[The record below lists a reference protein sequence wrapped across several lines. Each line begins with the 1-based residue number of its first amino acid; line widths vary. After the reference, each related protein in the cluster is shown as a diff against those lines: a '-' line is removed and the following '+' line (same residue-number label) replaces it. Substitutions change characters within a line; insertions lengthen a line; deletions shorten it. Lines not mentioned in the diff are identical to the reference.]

1 VISCCEEWL
10 AVQLVV
16 LFFLCEIEKKMRDLA
31 RKGLNETVKTRTKLL
46 CSFSFFLVPCGT
58 AIVEVI
64 NRCFRRQNFVW
75 HKTHMFYG
83 SNNDHQTTHF
93 VFNTC
98 KLYISVHVYHSYLE
112 GIDVSSIVYDKSLT
126 LTLSID
132 DSAYI
137 QRQNIV

>member
-1 VISCCEEWL
+1 M
-10 AVQLVV
+10 

-31 RKGLNETVKTRTKLL
+31 RKGLNENCKNENEVAVFVLV
-46 CSFSFFLVPCGT
+46 FLVPCGT